1 MRKITVIVALIL
13 AFFIL
18 FVPGYILWIT
28 WKPPEPIPALITP
41 NTTNSSRF
49 LASNS
54 ADLSITVANALF
66 PEAGNNAPSGTI
78 RVPADNWQAGVAAA
92 PLIRWVNGPLVMDDG
107 ATVRVESSA
116 QNVPGEFPESDSAS
130 LAALVDAA
138 TATIAGSPT
147 TNVLLVSED
156 PGFAIPAAYWAAQSG
171 DTVLF
176 ANNTLPEATREA
188 LSRRNGEARI
198 YTLGVDGG
206 TLGLDEFGTHQ
217 NLSASNNITAALEI
231 AEFYDEDNDFGWGF
245 ELNNFGWRV
254 NGNYN
259 FVLANQELPEMAI
272 AGLSLGRFGKFGPL
286 LWTDSDRLPILTR
299 QYLWKAKTEYFTNP
313 VEGPF
318 NHTWILGDYDI
329 IDSAVQGR
337 SNTSQEI
344 SDYRSQGDYGLSG
357 LEMLLVIWIVAGIV
371 SAIWLVLYSWRR
383 IPQIS
388 TMMLATWG
396 LLGLVFGPIGVWI
409 YSMSYDQAPWKKEGM
424 MASWQ
429 RPSFN
434 AVISASAMNR
444 GFDGPLMLVISWI
457 VTYLGLPLIVF
468 PGPLFWLTNSMMFGI
483 YVSYLGALL
492 LHWLVMHAGMFM
504 MDSDRSYG
512 QAVKRAFF
520 PAFVSM
526 TAMTI
531 GMMGFMWWIQM
542 VNLGSMPDDD
552 ELLWWGTTVVSIA
565 VGWLVA
571 LPFDAL
577 LVKHEI
583 QPGDM

>member
-1 MRKITVIVALIL
+1 MRKITVIVALII

-18 FVPGYILWIT
+18 FVPGYILWLT
-28 WKPPEPIPALITP
+28 WKPPEPIPAMITP
-41 NTTNSSRF
+41 NTTNTSRF
-49 LASNS
+49 LASNP
-54 ADLSITVANALF
+54 ADLSDEIANALF
-66 PEAGNNAPSGTI
+66 PEAGNNAPGGTI

-92 PLIRWVNGPLVMDDG
+92 PLIRWVNGPLVMDEG
-107 ATVRVESSA
+107 STVRVESST
-116 QNVPGEFPESDSAS
+116 QNAPGEFAESNPAA
-130 LAALVDAA
+130 LAASVDAT
-138 TATIAGSPT
+138 TATISGSPT
-147 TNVLLVSED
+147 TNILLVSED

-176 ANNTLPEATREA
+176 ANDELPEATREA

-198 YTLGVDGG
+198 YTLGVDGAA
-206 TLGLDEFGTHQ
+206 LGLDEFGTYK
-217 NLSASNNITAALEI
+217 NLSANNKITAALEM

-245 ELNNFGWRV
+245 DLNNFGWRV
-254 NGNYN
+254 NAHYN

-272 AGLSLGRFGKFGPL
+272 AGVSLGRFGKFGPL
-286 LWTDSDRLPILTR
+286 LWTDRDRLPTLVN
-299 QYLWKAKTEYFTNP
+299 QYLWKAKTEYYTNP

-318 NHTWILGDYDI
+318 NHAWILGDYDI

-337 SNTSQEI
+337 TNTSQEI
-344 SDYRSQGDYGLSG
+344 SEYRSQGDYGLSG
-357 LEMLLVIWIVAGIV
+357 LEMLLVVWIVAGIV

-383 IPQIS
+383 LPQVS
-388 TMMLATWG
+388 TMMLVTWG

-409 YSMSYDQAPWKKEGM
+409 YSMSYDQAPWKKDGM

-434 AVISASAMNR
+434 AVMAASAMNR

-457 VTYLGLPLIVF
+457 VTFLGLPLVVF
-468 PGPLFWLTNSMMFGI
+468 QGPWFWLGNSMMWGI
-483 YVSYLGALL
+483 YISYFGALL

-504 MDSDRSYG
+504 MGSDRSYG
-512 QAVKRAFF
+512 QAVKRAFL

-526 TAMTI
+526 TAMAV

-552 ELLWWGTTVVSIA
+552 ELLWWGTTVLSIA

-577 LVKHEI
+577 LVKHDI